1 MAKLKVLQKGDGL
14 FHTDISIYLEAY
26 VSNRSPWI
34 HVSYDILGDNI
45 QSWLLFATKLGNSLF
60 REMSRMMMRMDQKM

>member
-14 FHTDISIYLEAY
+14 SHADKSVHFETY

-45 QSWLLFATKLGNSLF
+45 QSWLLFATKLGNNF
-60 REMSRMMMRMDQKM
+60 VQRNVKDDDEN